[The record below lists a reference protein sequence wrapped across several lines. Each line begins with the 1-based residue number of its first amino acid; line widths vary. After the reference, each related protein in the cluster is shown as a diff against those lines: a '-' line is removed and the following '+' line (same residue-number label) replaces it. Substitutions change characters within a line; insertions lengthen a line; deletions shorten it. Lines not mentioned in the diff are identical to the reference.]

1 MNSFNKLTSIGF
13 GYKTSITFS
22 LMSIFALMIVP
33 SVLSEAFADNDSNLT
48 WQLVF
53 IKNED
58 CSPNDTHD
66 KVYASLTSKYF
77 ELYQLENTVYD
88 VNCMSES
95 QYQDFQKNEETD
107 LLILIYDGYMGQK
120 ILESNNIDGVYVHIG
135 DDRTQNHLVIMCL
148 CSNYDSGYERT
159 LPSWILT
166 HELSHFV
173 LSYKGYPQSDI
184 PEKIHDIEK
193 EYDNCIGTNFQDSSC
208 DEFKMSIRPESSAK
222 DFVVMKPYEPAVG
235 HKLIKY
241 IPDDFSD
248 SDVIELQ
255 RSLAKMWIINSIDDE
270 AYATTLKYLIDT
282 PIDENSETHKPFM
295 EIPNG
300 FVIAETSK
308 PKDIEWD
315 EYLIPET
322 QNQDNLRHLLN
333 YIPFDLEEQVEEFSI
348 EKMPNWFKTRA
359 LLWSEERI
367 SDKVF
372 FDGVEHLVR
381 MKIIKLN

>member
-1 MNSFNKLTSIGF
+1 MNSFNKLNGIGL
-13 GYKTSITFS
+13 GYKTSVTFS
-22 LMSIFALMIVP
+22 LMSIFALMFVP
-33 SVLSEAFADNDSNLT
+33 SVLSEAFAESEYNLT

-53 IKNED
+53 IQNEECD
-58 CSPNDTHD
+58 QNDTLD
-66 KVYASLTSKYF
+66 EVYASLTSKYF

-95 QYQDFQKNEETD
+95 EYQEFQMNED
-107 LLILIYDGYMGQK
+107 ANLLILVYDGHVGQK
-120 ILESNNIDGVYVHIG
+120 ILESNNLDGIYVHTG
-135 DDRTQNHLVIMCL
+135 NDRTQNHLVIMCH
-148 CSNYDSGYERT
+148 CSDYDTGYERT
-159 LPSWILT
+159 LPSWILS

-184 PEKIHDIEK
+184 QERIHDSEK

-208 DEFKMSIRPESSAK
+208 DEFKMSIRPDSSAR
-222 DFVVMKPYEPAVG
+222 DFVVMTPYEPAVG
-235 HKLIKY
+235 NKLIKY
-241 IPDDFSD
+241 IPDDYSD
-248 SDVIELQ
+248 TEVIELQ
-255 RSLAKMWIINSIDDE
+255 RSLAKMWIVNSIDDE
-270 AYATTLKYLIDT
+270 AYATTLKHLIDT
-282 PIDENSETHKPFM
+282 PIADNSETHKPLM

-315 EYLIPET
+315 EYLNPET
-322 QNQDNLRHLLN
+322 QNQDNISNLIN
-333 YIPFDLEEQVEEFSI
+333 YIPFDLEEQVEEFSL

-367 SDKVF
+367 SNKVF

-381 MKIIKLN
+381 MNIIKLN